1 MELKAFNS
9 LGRKVEPIE
18 RRDGAVGLYTCGP
31 TVYNYLHVGNYRT
44 YVFEDVLKRTMKLL
58 GYKVRHVMNITD
70 VGHLTSQ
77 ADEGEDKMA
86 VAARREGKTAWD
98 IAKFYEKT
106 FLDDIARL
114 KIDFAPTSDAKVLRD
129 CAAPGDILCRATEHV
144 PEQIELVRRLEAKG
158 LTYEI
163 PGDGVYFDTAKY
175 NAAGGRY
182 ERLIGG
188 AHVEGL
194 QEGAR
199 VAANEGK
206 RSRTDFAL
214 WKFSK
219 KGERQM
225 EWDFPGKPAW
235 WGFPGWH
242 IECSAMAMK
251 YLGETFDVH
260 CGGVDHIPIH
270 HTNEIAQTEGATGRP
285 FVRIWMHGEFLLMN
299 KAKMAKSSGGFIR
312 LQDLAERGFDPLDFR
327 YFCYTAHYRKQLDF
341 SWEALEAAKVARRR
355 LVERFRELPEDGA
368 PAAAAPLEEFRSRLA
383 DDLDMPGATAAV
395 WKAAADK
402 SAGTKAFLAAAE
414 SVLALG
420 LGQAEPA
427 AELPAAVAAD
437 FESYKA
443 ARAKKDFAASDALR
457 KKLAE
462 SGYKVLDSKEGSR
475 VQRA

>member
-1 MELKAFNS
+1 
-9 LGRKVEPIE
+9 
-18 RRDGAVGLYTCGP
+18 
-31 TVYNYLHVGNYRT
+31 
-44 YVFEDVLKRTMKLL
+44 
-58 GYKVRHVMNITD
+58 
-70 VGHLTSQ
+70 
-77 ADEGEDKMA
+77 
-86 VAARREGKTAWD
+86 
-98 IAKFYEKT
+98 
-106 FLDDIARL
+106 
-114 KIDFAPTSDAKVLRD
+114 
-129 CAAPGDILCRATEHV
+129 
-144 PEQIELVRRLEAKG
+144 
-158 LTYEI
+158 
-163 PGDGVYFDTAKY
+163 
-175 NAAGGRY
+175 
-182 ERLIGG
+182 
-188 AHVEGL
+188 
-194 QEGAR
+194 
-199 VAANEGK
+199 
-206 RSRTDFAL
+206 
-214 WKFSK
+214 
-219 KGERQM
+219 
-225 EWDFPGKPAW
+225 
-235 WGFPGWH
+235 
-242 IECSAMAMK
+242 
-251 YLGETFDVH
+251 
-260 CGGVDHIPIH
+260 
-270 HTNEIAQTEGATGRP
+270 
-285 FVRIWMHGEFLLMN
+285 
-299 KAKMAKSSGGFIR
+299 MAKSSGGFIR